1 MNIGHTEELLA
12 GAALLHNLNE
22 TGLEL
27 LNRGNV
33 VGEDTHL
40 TGFGGDVDLDTVSSE
55 RFISMHLQV
64 GGVGTP
70 KKHGTFGS
78 GQDARLTYTPVELKM
93 VYYRI
98 FVSNSHNRGLVS
110 GPIGP
115 KSYLV
120 REGQGKL
127 DLVRHGLSVASALD
141 RHAEDGGAGPEG
153 RTSKTEGVHIVID
166 GSAGW

>member
-27 LNRGNV
+27 LNGGNV

-40 TGFGGDVDLDTVSSE
+40 TGLSGDVDLDTFLSE

-70 KKHGTFGS
+70 KKHGAFGS
-78 GQDARLTYTPVELKM
+78 GQKARLTYTPVELKM

-98 FVSNSHNRGLVS
+98 H
-110 GPIGP
+110 
-115 KSYLV
+115 
-120 REGQGKL
+120 Q
-127 DLVRHGLSVASALD
+127 
-141 RHAEDGGAGPEG
+141 
-153 RTSKTEGVHIVID
+153 
-166 GSAGW
+166 